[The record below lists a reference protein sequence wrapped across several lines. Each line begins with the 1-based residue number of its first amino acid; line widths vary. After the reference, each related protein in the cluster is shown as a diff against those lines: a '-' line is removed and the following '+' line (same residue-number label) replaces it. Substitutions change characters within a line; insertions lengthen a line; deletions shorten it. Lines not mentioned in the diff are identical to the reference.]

1 MDPSGSFILYYT
13 TIDSSAHLRYY
24 YTSLAEI
31 LPYEMVREIM
41 KWLREWYR
49 RDATDRVLTFQTN
62 KEYKHCWAS
71 IMTDIQMNVPRYIFT
86 LRTRSGYPLRV
97 SVYSPDCNP
106 EMWPGHRQNERISMT
121 RSIATIHSEFVRSQE
136 NQQSS
141 IFSS

>member
-1 MDPSGSFILYYT
+1 MGFVLYYT
-13 TIDSSAHLRYY
+13 SLDSPERIKYY

-31 LPYEMVREIM
+31 LPYEMVREIH

-49 RDATDRVLTFQTN
+49 RDAMDRVIAFRAAYQQP
-62 KEYKHCWAS
+62 WAS

-86 LRTRSGYPLRV
+86 LRTRSGYPLRI

-121 RSIATIHSEFVRSQE
+121 RSIATIHAEFIRSQE
-136 NQQSS
+136 SQQSS

>member
-1 MDPSGSFILYYT
+1 MGFVLYYK
-13 TIDSSAHLRYY
+13 TIDSPEQFRYY

-31 LPYEMVREIM
+31 LPYEMVREILQ
-41 KWLREWYR
+41 WLPHWYR
-49 RDATDRVLTFQTN
+49 RDATDRVLSFRATYRQP
-62 KEYKHCWAS
+62 WAS
-71 IMTDIQMNVPRYIFT
+71 IMADIEMNVPRYIFT